1 MGVSLHPLQEIGGG
15 RGLAQ
20 IILISGGSGP
30 RILFPPCRFAAVG
43 PPAFEDFISVTLC
56 SLGCTLF
63 HRYVRKIGAGARGF
77 YLSQVKSNYLS
88 QVKSNPPLLTFYHQR
103 IDLSAL
109 WNCVSRSYKKN

>member
-30 RILFPPCRFAAVG
+30 RILFPPCRFAGVG
-43 PPAFEDFISVTLC
+43 SPAFEDFISVTLC

-63 HRYVRKIGAGARGF
+63 HRYVRKSGQAREAF
-77 YLSQVKSNYLS
+77 ICRK
-88 QVKSNPPLLTFYHQR
+88 
-103 IDLSAL
+103 
-109 WNCVSRSYKKN
+109 